1 MIRINL
7 HDYHDELRKIEI
19 QKRVV
24 KSLSIIAVAIFFI
37 IVSWLMAQARLDSI
51 KSETRQ
57 LQSQVAALKSQV
69 DKVKEME
76 GKQRRLQTIISGIE
90 NLREKQLPA
99 SAIVGDL
106 NLMIP
111 EGLWLGGIVQRDLET
126 LERRRK
132 DFPTIM
138 FGDPAK
144 KKKKKRKKKKKKG
157 PPPNEFVEVTGY
169 ALTENGVAEYL
180 KRIQEIPYYKT
191 TFLYQLSQIYIGS
204 HAVHKFII
212 YCYMPEKKKKKSA

>member
-24 KSLSIIAVAIFFI
+24 KSLSIVAVAIFFI

-76 GKQRRLQTIISGIE
+76 GKQKRLQTIISGIE

-111 EGLWLGGIVQRDLET
+111 EGLWLGGIVQRDLES
-126 LERRRK
+126 LERKRK
-132 DFPTIM
+132 GFPTIM
-138 FGDPAK
+138 FGDPG
-144 KKKKKRKKKKKKG
+144 KKKKRKRRKG

-169 ALTENGVAEYL
+169 SLTENGVAEYM

-212 YCYMPEKKKKKSA
+212 YCYMPEKKPKKKKSA

>member
-76 GKQRRLQTIISGIE
+76 GKQKRLQTIIAGIE
-90 NLREKQLPA
+90 NLRERQLPA
-99 SAIVGDL
+99 STIVGDL

-111 EGLWLGGIVQRDLET
+111 EGLWLGGIVQRDLES
-126 LERRRK
+126 LERKRK
-132 DFPTIM
+132 GFPTIM
-138 FGDPAK
+138 FGDPG
-144 KKKKKRKKKKKKG
+144 KKKKRKRRKG

-169 ALTENGVAEYL
+169 SLTENGVAEYM

-212 YCYMPEKKKKKSA
+212 YCYMPEKKPKKKKSA

>member
-24 KSLSIIAVAIFFI
+24 KSLSIVAVAIFFI
-37 IVSWLMAQARLDSI
+37 IVSWLMEQAQLDSV
-51 KSETRQ
+51 KSETNQ
-57 LQSQVAALKSQV
+57 LKSQVAALKGPV

-76 GKQRRLQTIISGIE
+76 GKQKRLQTIISGIE